1 MPQTYFQFKRFKV
14 HHAKSAMKV
23 GTDGVLLGAWAGM
36 NLAAPKS
43 ILDVGTGTGLIAMM
57 LAQRFPEAKITGVEI
72 EAEALDE
79 ARSNVHESP
88 FSQAIELHHADF
100 LHWHPANKT
109 KFDLVVSNPP
119 FFEKATPAMNQAR
132 ATARHSDGV
141 MPLPEL
147 AKGMVD
153 RCAPNGE
160 IAVILPPDRAEE
172 FIKLVDTWG
181 FGPHRITKVQGQPQA
196 PVKRWL
202 VACTSSDLPVKEDHL
217 IIEEKPKVFTPAY
230 MQLTKAFYLNF

>member
-23 GTDGVLLGAWAGM
+23 GTDGVLLGAWAGQK
-36 NLAAPKS
+36 LTSPHS

-57 LAQRFPEAKITGVEI
+57 LAQRFPEAKIQGVEI
-72 EAEALDE
+72 QRDALEEATA
-79 ARSNVHESP
+79 NVQESP
-88 FSQAIELHHADF
+88 FAEAIALHHADF
-100 LHWHPANKT
+100 LNWSVTNKQ

-119 FFEKATPAMNQAR
+119 FFEKATPALNHAR

-141 MPLPEL
+141 MPLAEL
-147 AKGMVD
+147 AKAMVAC
-153 RCAPNGE
+153 CAPKGE

-172 FIKLVDTWG
+172 FIKLVDAWG
-181 FGPHRITKVQGQPQA
+181 FGPHRITKVQGQPKA

-202 VACTSSDLPVKEDHL
+202 VACSSSDLPLKEDHL
-217 IIEEKPKVFTPAY
+217 VIEETPKVFTPAY